1 MLLLNLQIQPIA
13 KSAKI
18 RLTLNLQRDN
28 ESAITDKKI
37 FKIPSFFIE

>member
-1 MLLLNLQIQPIA
+1 MLLLNLQIQPID

-18 RLTLNLQRDN
+18 RLILNLQRDN

-37 FKIPSFFIE
+37 F